1 MLMKRWIRTGTAV
14 LLALMLTGCSSK
26 ADQLYN
32 KGMENLDAGQYE
44 QAVECFE
51 QGLEAD
57 QRMEENYRGLGIAYY
72 EMGNYESA
80 ITMLRQSL
88 EEMEE
93 VNDAFTIDVYY
104 YLAESYRARGELVRS
119 AEAYTK
125 LLEYTHTAEAYEK
138 RGTVYMEKGDTD
150 RGLKDFEKAVA
161 LDDSYDVSWMIYS
174 VCQEY
179 GMEKEGQSFLEQAL
193 NTGDDGRTAVT
204 DYYYRGLFN
213 YTLGYYDKARDELMQ
228 AVGKN
233 SDDARLL
240 LGKVYLAMGD
250 VVSARSLY
258 QEYLS
263 RNEGAAEAYNG
274 LALCSIAEKDYDAA
288 LGNIEQGL
296 STAADEDKQS
306 LLFNRVVVYEYKLD
320 FAQAKTYMEEYLELY
335 PGDEE
340 ALRENQF
347 LQSR

>member
-1 MLMKRWIRTGTAV
+1 MKRTKLMMAAC
-14 LLALMLTGCSSK
+14 LLAIVLTGCSGK
-26 ADQLYN
+26 ADKYYSEGV
-32 KGMENLDAGQYE
+32 KNLDSESYA
-44 QAVECFE
+44 QAVECFQ
-51 QGLEAD
+51 QGLETD
-57 QRMEENYRGLGIAYY
+57 QRLAENYRGLGIAYY
-72 EMGNYESA
+72 ELGDYESA
-80 ITMLRQSL
+80 VTMLKQSL

-104 YLAESYRARGELVRS
+104 YLAESYRARGELVRA
-119 AEAYTK
+119 AEAYTN

-138 RGTVYMEKGDTD
+138 RGMVYMEKGDTD

-161 LDDSYDVSWMIYS
+161 LDDSYEVSWLIYS
-174 VCQEY
+174 VCLDFD
-179 GMEKEGQSFLEQAL
+179 MEKEGEAFLEQAL
-193 NTGDDGRTAVT
+193 DKGEDDRTAVE

-228 AVGKN
+228 AVSKN

-240 LGKVYLAMGD
+240 LGKVYLAMED

-263 RNEGAAEAYNG
+263 RNENAAEGYNG

-288 LGNIEQGL
+288 LESIEKGL
-296 STAADEDKQS
+296 SSAADEDKQS
-306 LLFNRVVVYEYKLD
+306 LLFNRIVVYEYKLD
-320 FAQAKTYMEEYLELY
+320 FAQAKVYMDEYLELY

-340 ALRENQF
+340 AVRESQF
-347 LQSR
+347 LSSR

>member
-1 MLMKRWIRTGTAV
+1 MKRRIQMTAAI
-14 LLALMLTGCSSK
+14 LLALVLTGCSGK
-26 ADQLYN
+26 ADQLYKEGVN
-32 KGMENLDAGQYE
+32 YLEAGSYE
-44 QAVECFE
+44 QAAECFQ
-51 QGLEAD
+51 QGLETD
-57 QRMEENYRGLGIAYY
+57 QRLAENYSGLGIAYY

-80 ITMLRQSL
+80 VTMLKQSL
-88 EEMEE
+88 EEMED

-104 YLAESYRARGELVRS
+104 YMAESYRARGELVRA
-119 AEAYTK
+119 AEAYTN

-138 RGTVYMEKGDTD
+138 RGMVYMEKGDTD
-150 RGLKDFEKAVA
+150 RGMKDFEKAVA
-161 LDDSYDVSWMIYS
+161 LDDSYEVSWLIYS

-179 GMEKEGQSFLEQAL
+179 DMQKEGEAFLEQAL
-193 NTGDDGRTAVT
+193 DSGDEGRSQVS

-240 LGKVYLAMGD
+240 LGKVYLAMND

-274 LALCSIAEKDYDAA
+274 LALCSIAEKDYDTA
-288 LGNIEQGL
+288 LSNIEQGL
-296 STAADEDKQS
+296 AVAADADKQS
-306 LLFNRVVVYEYKLD
+306 LLFNRIVVYEYKLD
-320 FAQAKTYMEEYLELY
+320 FAQARTYMQEYLELY
-335 PGDEE
+335 PDDEE
-340 ALRENQF
+340 AQRESQF
-347 LQSR
+347 LRSR

>member
-1 MLMKRWIRTGTAV
+1 MKRRIQTVAAI
-14 LLALMLTGCSSK
+14 LMALVLTGCSGK
-26 ADQLYN
+26 ADKLYN
-32 KGMENLDAGQYE
+32 EGVKYLDSGSYE
-44 QAVECFE
+44 QAVECFR
-51 QGLEAD
+51 QGLDKD
-57 QRMEENYRGLGIAYY
+57 QRLAENYRGLGIAYY
-72 EMGNYESA
+72 EMGDYESA
-80 ITMLRQSL
+80 ITMLKQSL
-88 EEMEE
+88 EEMED

-104 YLAESYRARGELVRS
+104 YLAESYRARGELVRA
-119 AEAYTK
+119 AEAYTN

-138 RGTVYMEKGDTD
+138 RGMVYMEKGDTD

-161 LDDSYDVSWMIYS
+161 LDDSYEVSWLIYS

-179 GMEKEGQSFLEQAL
+179 DMEKEGESFLEQAL
-193 NTGDDGRTAVT
+193 NSADEGRTDVK

-213 YTLGYYDKARDELMQ
+213 YTLGYYDKSRDELMQ

-240 LGKVYLAMGD
+240 LGKVYLAMDD

-274 LALCSIAEKDYDAA
+274 LALCCIAEKDYNAA
-288 LGNIEQGL
+288 LDNIEKGL
-296 STAADEDKQS
+296 SSAADEDKQS
-306 LLFNRVVVYEYKLD
+306 LLFNRIVVYEYKLD
-320 FAQAKTYMEEYLELY
+320 FAQARTYMEQYLKMY
-335 PGDEE
+335 PDDEE
-340 ALRENQF
+340 AVRENQF